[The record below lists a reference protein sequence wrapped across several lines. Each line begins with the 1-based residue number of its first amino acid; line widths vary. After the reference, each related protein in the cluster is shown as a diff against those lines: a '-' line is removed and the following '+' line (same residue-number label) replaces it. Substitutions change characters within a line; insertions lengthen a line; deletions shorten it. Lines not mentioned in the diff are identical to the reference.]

1 VKKTPLFLLLA
12 TILFLSPTLQG
23 QTRQKIGFVNSNK
36 IFQELPAAQ
45 EVQRRIDAFTKPLQD
60 SLEAMQGELQRLYED
75 YQRKEALMNEA
86 TKRTEQQR
94 LLELERRFNEF
105 RVQKFGAEGEVAR
118 ETERLLEPIR
128 DDIRMAISNVAKEEG
143 YTFVFDKTEQIQI
156 LLYGDPAHELTFKV
170 IDKLKRG
177 R

>member
-1 VKKTPLFLLLA
+1 MKQTQLFVLLAAILLL
-12 TILFLSPTLQG
+12 SCPLQG
-23 QTRQKIGFVNSNK
+23 QTRQKTGFVNSNK

-45 EVQRRIDAFTKPLQD
+45 EVQRRIDAYTKPLQD
-60 SLEAMQGELQRLYED
+60 SLEAMQLDLQQLYED

-86 TKRTEQQR
+86 TKRAEQQR

-105 RVQKFGAEGEVAR
+105 RVQKFGGEGDVAK

-128 DDIRMAISNVAKEEG
+128 QDIRMAITKVAKDEN
-143 YTFVFDKTEQIQI
+143 YSFVFDKTEQIQI
-156 LLYGDPAHELTFKV
+156 LLYGDPAHDLTFKV
-170 IDKLKRG
+170 IDNLKRG

>member
-1 VKKTPLFLLLA
+1 MKSIHRVSLVAMALLLA
-12 TILFLSPTLQG
+12 PSVFAQA
-23 QTRQKIGFVNSNK
+23 QKIGFVNSNK

-60 SLEAMQGELQRLYED
+60 SLEMMQRDLQGSYED

-86 TKRTEQQR
+86 TKRAEQQR

-105 RVQKFGAEGEVAR
+105 RVQKFGSDGVVAR
-118 ETERLLEPIR
+118 ETERMLEPLR
-128 DDIRMAISNVAKEEG
+128 NDIRQAIISVAKEEK
-143 YTFVFDKTEQIQI
+143 YTFVFDKTDQIQI

-170 IDKLKRG
+170 IDRLKRG

>member
-1 VKKTPLFLLLA
+1 VKKTPLFVLLAAILLLP
-12 TILFLSPTLQG
+12 SMLQG
-23 QTRQKIGFVNSNK
+23 QTRQKTGFVNSNK

-45 EVQRRIDAFTKPLQD
+45 EVQRRIDAYTQPLQD
-60 SLEAMQGELQRLYED
+60 SLEAMQSGLQQLYED

-86 TKRTEQQR
+86 TKRVEQQR

-105 RVQKFGAEGEVAR
+105 RVQKFGAEGDVAK

-128 DDIRMAISNVAKEEG
+128 EDIKMAITKVAKDEK

-156 LLYGDPAHELTFKV
+156 LLYGDPAHDLTFKV
-170 IDKLKRG
+170 IDNLKRG